1 MRTKSF
7 KYITLVPALV
17 ILGLITFYP
26 LLNSLWISLHEW
38 NLTLSDTMGKFV
50 GFGNYLRAFKDP
62 TFWNSLTV
70 TLLFTLLTVAIT
82 IIGAIL
88 SALLLSRDKPYI
100 SFVRAILIIPFAL
113 SPALVGYSWKF
124 MLNPDYGVF
133 SKIMGVVIPPLEGFV
148 WLGNP
153 FTALLSLV
161 SVAVWIWLPFM
172 TLMFISGILSL
183 PNEAYEAAKMD
194 GASNI
199 QCFFK
204 ITLPLLKPITLLS
217 TILMTMFA
225 LKQFDPIVTMTGGG
239 PGDSSTVLNFL
250 VYQTSFKYFEMG
262 YGSALGYILA
272 IITIAFVMVYTKVL
286 ARGDA

>member
-1 MRTKSF
+1 MKTKSF
-7 KYITLVPALV
+7 KYITLIPALI

-38 NLTLSDTMGKFV
+38 NLTLNNTMGKFV
-50 GFGNYLRAFKDP
+50 GFNNYLRAFKDP

-70 TLLFTLLTVAIT
+70 TLIFTVLTVVIT

-88 SALLLSRDKPYI
+88 SALLLSKDKPYI
-100 SFVRAILIIPFAL
+100 TFVRAVLIVPFAL

-133 SKIMGVVIPPLEGFV
+133 SKIIGTIIPPLDGFI

-194 GASNI
+194 GANKI

-286 ARGDA
+286 TKGDG

>member
-38 NLTLSDTMGKFV
+38 NLTLSDTMSKFV

-62 TFWNSLTV
+62 TFWNSLTI

>member
-1 MRTKSF
+1 M
-7 KYITLVPALV
+7 
-17 ILGLITFYP
+17 ITFYP

-88 SALLLSRDKPYI
+88 SALLLSKDKPYI